1 MELAEKLFHKS
12 RREKLS
18 SMLDENSLVIVLG
31 STNVARSYDDGYKF
45 KQNKNFYYLTGFN
58 EPNAVLVLAPGGME
72 VHDEKSKK
80 IKKTKEILFVQKKD
94 PLRETWVG
102 RRLGYSNVKKELGI
116 DTGMVNSKI
125 GDVVADLISRDKYNK
140 IYISLFDLN
149 FLTGEVKEQL
159 RGFESS
165 WITLSTNVQIM
176 DVNFLLAKM
185 RSVKNEFEIEQ
196 VRYASTVTAAGFY
209 NTIQMIKPDMF
220 EYQVQALLEYHYK
233 ELGCQDVAFETIVAG
248 GNNTCI
254 LHYNTN
260 RNKLKSGDLLLID
273 SGAEF
278 NYYNGDLTRTVPVN
292 GKFTKE
298 QREVYQ
304 IVLDAQ
310 YDVIKKIK
318 PGVKL
323 TDLKKYSVER
333 LKKGMLKLGLLKK
346 GFDVTKYTLHG
357 VGHHIGLDTHDAVAN
372 KSIGKND
379 YDKLVAGNIITV
391 EPGIYFPEDAKEI
404 PERYRKIGVRI
415 EDDVLVTKYGGE
427 VLSDSLPKEIED
439 IEFLMME

>member
-1 MELAEKLFHKS
+1 MELAEKIFHKS
-12 RREKLS
+12 RREKLN

-31 STNVARSYDDGYKF
+31 ASNVARSYDDGYKF

-58 EPNAVLVLAPGGME
+58 EPNSALILAPGGMQ
-72 VHDEKSKK
+72 VHDEKSSK
-80 IKKTKEILFVQKKD
+80 IIKTKELLFVQKKD
-94 PLRETWVG
+94 PLRETWIG
-102 RRLGYSNVKKELGI
+102 KRLGYSNVKKGLGI
-116 DTGMVNSKI
+116 ETGMENSKL
-125 GDVVADLISRDKYNK
+125 GDILNDLITSDKYNK
-140 IYISLFDLN
+140 IYISLYDLN
-149 FLTGEVKEQL
+149 FLSGEVKEQL
-159 RGFESS
+159 RSFESS
-165 WITLSTNVQIM
+165 WITLTTNVQIM
-176 DVNFLLAKM
+176 DVNFILSKM

-196 VRYASTVTAAGFY
+196 ARYASTVTAAGFY
-209 NTIQMIKPDMF
+209 NTIQMIKPDMY

-233 ELGCQDVAFETIVAG
+233 ELGCQDEAFETIVAG

-260 RNKLKSGDLLLID
+260 RNKLKSGELVLMD

-298 QREVYQ
+298 QREIYQ
-304 IVLDAQ
+304 IVLDTQ
-310 YDVIKKIK
+310 YAVIKKIK

-323 TDLKKYSVER
+323 TDLHKYSNEQ
-333 LKKGMLKLGLLKK
+333 LKKGMQKLGLLKK
-346 GFDVTKYTLHG
+346 GYDSSKYTLHR

-372 KSIGKND
+372 KTIGKND
-379 YDKLVAGNIITV
+379 FDKLSIGNIITV
-391 EPGIYFPEDAKEI
+391 EPGLYFPEDAKEI

-415 EDDVLVTKYGGE
+415 EDDVLVTKMGAE

-439 IEFLMME
+439 IEFLMLE